1 MSFPRLLTRT
11 ALATTIVSVMA
22 GAAFAQVPPAAAPA
36 AVPAPAATDTA
47 QPPQGAVKAG
57 QATLDPKAPDA
68 AAAHAPKGHPQPE
81 PMAKDAKALPDT
93 AKKEGPQEAQKG
105 GKSAEHRMDDVKK
118 QHGKEAAKGTAPQP
132 KPAQ

>member
-36 AVPAPAATDTA
+36 AAPAPAVTDTA

-81 PMAKDAKALPDT
+81 PMAKDAKALPDSPQ
-93 AKKEGPQEAQKG
+93 KEGQKG

-118 QHGKEAAKGTAPQP
+118 QHAKDATKGAAPQPQP
-132 KPAQ
+132 KPVQ